1 MIVHEHRSAS
11 AHLGDTLSIVAIDLG
26 GSHVSVGVVSGR
38 SLLCERGFATEAT
51 SMAEIRIVLE
61 AELDA
66 CLRQAGVSPAEVR
79 GVAVGYPGIVD
90 SDTGE
95 VLSPLNKYPDIS
107 GAALADWAQ
116 SRFGCRLRLENDVR
130 LALLG
135 EHLAGAA
142 QGAQDV
148 VMVALGT
155 GIGGAAMLGGKLLVS
170 RSGHAGS
177 LGGHLPVRLD
187 GRTCTCGAVGCAEAE
202 ASTAALPALCREWP
216 GFAHSLLAAP
226 RRITFQVLFE
236 AVDARDQ
243 VAEQVLAH
251 CLHVWS
257 VLTVALVHAY
267 GPELVLFGG
276 GVLQRGEQVLAPIRS
291 YVHRHMWRTS
301 RGLPRIEAGRLG
313 ACAALFGAT
322 TLFPEEFPDA

>member
-1 MIVHEHRSAS
+1 M
-11 AHLGDTLSIVAIDLG
+11 SILAIELG
-26 GSHVSVGVVSGR
+26 GSHVSVGVVSR
-38 SLLCERGFATEAT
+38 QTLLGERVFATDAT
-51 SMAEIRIVLE
+51 SMAEIRVILE
-61 AELDA
+61 EELDA
-66 CLRQAGVSPAEVR
+66 CLRQTGVSLEDVR
-79 GVAVGYPGIVD
+79 GMAVGYPGIVD
-90 SDTGE
+90 SDAGE
-95 VLSPLNKYPDIS
+95 VISPLNKYPDIS
-107 GAALADWAQ
+107 GAALAAWAR
-116 SRFGCRLRLENDVR
+116 SRFRCSLRLENDVK

-135 EHLAGAA
+135 ERLAGAA

-148 VMVALGT
+148 VMVTLGT

-202 ASTAALPALCREWP
+202 ASTVALPALCRDWP
-216 GFAHSLLAAP
+216 GFAHSILAEESH
-226 RRITFQVLFE
+226 ITFKVLFQ
-236 AVDARDQ
+236 AVDAGDL

-276 GVLQRGEQVLAPIRS
+276 GVLHRGEQVLAPIRT
-291 YVHRHMWRTS
+291 YVHRHMWRTA
-301 RGLPRIEAGRLG
+301 RGLPRIETGRLG
-313 ACAALFGAT
+313 THAALIGAAS
-322 TLFPEEFPDA
+322 LFPEEFARA